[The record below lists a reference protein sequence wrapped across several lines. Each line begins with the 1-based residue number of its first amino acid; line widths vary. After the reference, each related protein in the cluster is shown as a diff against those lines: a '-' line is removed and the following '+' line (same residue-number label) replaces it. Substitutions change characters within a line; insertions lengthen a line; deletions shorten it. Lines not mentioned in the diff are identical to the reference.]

1 MKARAKKR
9 KRMRQQTSGISTS
22 RLTSKY
28 QATIPIEIREHL
40 HLKKGDQ
47 VVYEL
52 LPDNSVVVRKILPLD
67 IQYLKSLNSTLTE
80 WKSDDDEQAY
90 KNLSES

>member
-9 KRMRQQTSGISTS
+9 KRMRPQSSERYAS

-28 QATIPIEIREHL
+28 QATIPTAIREHL
-40 HLKKGDQ
+40 HLKKGDK

-52 LPDNSVVVRKILPLD
+52 LPDDSVIVRKISPLD
-67 IQYLKSLNSTLTE
+67 IQYLQSLNSTLTE
-80 WKSDDDEQAY
+80 WESDDDEQAY
-90 KNLSES
+90 KNL